1 MALPSYAP
9 RLRTAL
15 VLCGAGT
22 AGAYHAG
29 VLKALTEAGVK
40 IDMLAAHGAGGI
52 GALSGAADAGVDL
65 AAAQGLWASEKL
77 RRGYRWR
84 TALRVGGWGAMAA
97 VLLLLAPLAVMLL
110 ATLVYGLSV
119 VAALANFPSIAAS
132 LVGWYQRALDLLFA
146 PAILP
151 TVIPRAMVL
160 AVLVVTGV
168 LAAAAVRARRGERSR
183 RRARGAFWWRLIG
196 QPLDPRQ
203 PQGVVLEALWK
214 LTRGASTAP
223 RAEMGRRYVEL
234 LTENFGQPGFRE
246 VILAVHDL
254 DARRDLVAAVLA
266 PQWRQAFGQRRV
278 GAGLREAES
287 FDLVDGQDDNR
298 GLVPDLIAGGLRLPV
313 ASAPHEVTFPDKG
326 YWQGETHRWCDR
338 PELVSRLIDEVA
350 RVGVEQVIL
359 VGAAAPASTPHDMR
373 AKALDF
379 RTRMGETLRSVETAA
394 FQDAWALAA
403 GRFSGVFAIRPAHNP
418 VGPFDFSGV
427 YDESSDRTRTLIELV
442 QQGHDDAYRQFIEPV
457 VATGERVAEI

>member
-1 MALPSYAP
+1 VALPSYAP

-40 IDMLAAHGAGGI
+40 IDVLAAHGAGGI

-65 AAAQGLWASEKL
+65 AAPQGLWTSQSL
-77 RRGYRWR
+77 RRAYRWR
-84 TALRVGGWGAMAA
+84 TALRVGGWGALAA
-97 VLLLLAPLAVMLL
+97 VVLLLAPLAVMML

-119 VAALANFPSIAAS
+119 VAALANFPSIAAW
-132 LVGWYQRALDLLFA
+132 LVEWYQRALGLLFA

-160 AVLVVTGV
+160 AVLVVVGV
-168 LAAAAVRARRGERSR
+168 LAAAALRARRAERSR

-203 PQGVVLEALWK
+203 PEGVVLEALWR
-214 LTRGASTAP
+214 LTRGASDTA
-223 RAEMGRRYVEL
+223 RGDTGRRYVEL

-246 VILAVHDL
+246 VILSVHDL

-278 GAGLREAES
+278 GAGPREAES
-287 FDLVDGQDDNR
+287 FDLVDGHDDNR
-298 GLVPDLIAGGLRLPV
+298 GLITDLIAGGLRLPV

-326 YWQGETHRWCDR
+326 YWHGETHRWCDR

-373 AKALDF
+373 ARALDF

-403 GRFSGVFAIRPAHNP
+403 SRFSGVFAIRPAHNP

-427 YDESSDRTRTLIELV
+427 YDESSDRTRTLAELV